1 MRLTWLSNSPWTPY
15 GYGVQTGLFGTR
27 LAKEGYPVGVISNY
41 GHQGTPIN
49 WENLQVFG
57 NSFHPYCMD
66 IMHSHSKT
74 FNADAMVSLMDLQV
88 FEPEGLQGTKWIAWF
103 PVDHITIP
111 PVIMEKVKRA
121 DFRITMSKH
130 INSEMDKTDL
140 PYYYVPCGVDTKIY
154 KPLDRDESRAA
165 MKLPADKFIVGM
177 VAANKGSPSRKAF
190 HQNIMAFAALQK
202 KHKDC
207 VLYLHTLD
215 GLRHPDGLNLP
226 EFCAAIGLKFGY
238 AFSDSAQ
245 DADVIFADQY
255 GLSLGYDGTMMA
267 QLYNAMDVH
276 LLVTCGEGFGIPLIE
291 AQACGTPVIT
301 GSWTSMPELCFSGWK
316 VEADGAEPYFTPLG
330 AFQML
335 PRAGA
340 IADKLEMAYQMRGNQ
355 EYRKRATKGAQ
366 AYDADKIVQDHW
378 IPTLK
383 DIEAQLKTPPIS
395 KGLARNLDVLR
406 SHE

>member
-27 LAKEGYPVGVISNY
+27 LAAAGHPVGVVSNF

-57 NSFHPYCMD
+57 SSFHPYCMD

-74 FNADAMVSLMDLQV
+74 FNADALLSLMDLQV
-88 FEPEGLQGTKWIAWF
+88 FEPDYLQGTKWIAWF

-111 PVIMEKVKRA
+111 PAIFDKARRA
-121 DFRITMSKH
+121 DFRIVMSKH
-130 INSEMDKTDL
+130 ISGEMDKTDL
-140 PYYYVPCGVDTKIY
+140 DYYYIPCGVNTKIY
-154 KPLDRDESRAA
+154 KPLDREESRAA
-165 MKLPADKFIVGM
+165 MKLPADKYIVGM

-215 GLRHPDGLNLP
+215 GLRHLDGVNLP
-226 EFCAAIGLKFGY
+226 EFCKALGLSFGY
-238 AFSDSAQ
+238 AFSESAEK
-245 DADVIFADQY
+245 ADVIFADQY
-255 GLSLGYDGTMMA
+255 GLSLGYDAPMMA
-267 QLYNAMDVH
+267 QLYNAMDVN

-316 VEADGAEPYFTPLG
+316 VDADGAEPTFTPLG
-330 AFQML
+330 AFQMT

-340 IADKLEMAYQMRGNQ
+340 IAEKLEAAYQMRGNQ
-355 EYRKRATKGAQ
+355 DYRKRAHDGAQ
-366 AYDADKIVQDHW
+366 AYDADKIVEKYW
-378 IPTLK
+378 LPVLA
-383 DIEAQLKTPPIS
+383 DIESTLTAAPVNALS
-395 KGLARNLDVLR
+395 KNLSVLR
-406 SHE
+406 TV